1 MWKAICLC
9 CAVASTL
16 AAAEMRQFEVENV
29 VVEREKLNRD
39 RLSSSAWDIWTT
51 DPEGRRWS
59 EGTVLRIGGPKSD
72 RNPQDPASAM
82 LTLRLPLEDG
92 VYRISAT
99 GGRTFGIS
107 ADGGRN
113 FARIDARGVVAGRVE
128 VRGGVLE
135 LKLANCY
142 AEANPANYGLVYV
155 DRITAERLADLPKA
169 VAPAVLKP
177 GVPRRFEAEDF
188 VVEREKLAR
197 NRISS
202 AAWDVWDEDRKGVWS
217 GDRVLRIAGPRRDRE
232 PGDPASAA
240 LTIRIP
246 VENGSY
252 RVSASGGRSFGI
264 SLDGKTFRRISGHG
278 VAAGR
283 FEVKDGRLELTLSN
297 CFAEKDPAKYGAVY
311 LDCITLERLD
321 GAAAATKIVP
331 VLPPPVKYPDPGV
344 NWLKNDGNS
353 RKFEAEECVVNRSF

>member
-217 GDRVLRIAGPRRDRE
+217 GDRVLRIRAPGATGNRVIRLRPRSR
-232 PGDPASAA
+232 SAFPWRTA
-240 LTIRIP
+240 AT
-246 VENGSY
+246 GS
-252 RVSASGGRSFGI
+252 R
-264 SLDGKTFRRISGHG
+264 
-278 VAAGR
+278 
-283 FEVKDGRLELTLSN
+283 
-297 CFAEKDPAKYGAVY
+297 P
-311 LDCITLERLD
+311 
-321 GAAAATKIVP
+321 AAAVRSESPLTERHSGAS
-331 VLPPPVKYPDPGV
+331 PGTV
-344 NWLKNDGNS
+344 S
-353 RKFEAEECVVNRSF
+353 RPGASR